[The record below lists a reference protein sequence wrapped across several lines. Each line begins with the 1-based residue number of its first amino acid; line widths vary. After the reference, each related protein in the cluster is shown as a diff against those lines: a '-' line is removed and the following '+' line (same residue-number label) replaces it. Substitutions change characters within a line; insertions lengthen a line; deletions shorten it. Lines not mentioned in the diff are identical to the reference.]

1 MGLPTPYSFTDPL
14 NPTPNPAL
22 ESDEARVAFWEKQAQ
37 RLTWAEPWH
46 TAHRFE
52 SRSPSASM
60 RKASNSSRSPKLSG
74 SRAAS

>member
-37 RLTWAEPWH
+37 RLTCFTQKSAFSLQNHYKILTIPPEPDFSQVRCIFH
-46 TAHRFE
+46 KTT
-52 SRSPSASM
+52 
-60 RKASNSSRSPKLSG
+60 
-74 SRAAS
+74 

>member
-14 NPTPNPAL
+14 NPTPNPAH

-52 SRSPSASM
+52 
-60 RKASNSSRSPKLSG
+60 KPKSLGFDEDGIEQFSIPEIK
-74 SRAAS
+74 